1 MSLLGKICIVLIFVM
16 SILFMAFS
24 MSVYATHRN
33 YRDAI
38 KDPNNGLDAKLR
50 TAEDQAR
57 QKEADNERILTQLQM
72 ERAARK
78 ESIAVLETRAREF
91 SGQLLKREKDYE
103 ELQNKHR
110 QAIAT
115 LETAEA
121 RMADLKGEVEG
132 LRDSIQTAQKDRDEQ
147 FAAVVKLTDTIHENE
162 SLVRRLKERND
173 QLETQ
178 VGRMAKVMRRNGITE
193 FDDVENIPPRLDG
206 IVTVVRD
213 ENVIE
218 ISLGADD
225 GLKKGHTLEV
235 FRAAGDYLGRV
246 IITDVSPDRAVGRII
261 PEYRQG
267 VIKRGDKVATKLI

>member
-33 YRDAI
+33 YREAI
-38 KDPNNGLDAKLR
+38 KGSNGLESQLR
-50 TAEDQAR
+50 TAQDQAR

-78 ESIAVLETRAREF
+78 ESIAVLETRARQF
-91 SGQLLKREKDYE
+91 STQLLKREKDYE

-132 LRDSIQTAQKDRDEQ
+132 LRDSVQTAQKDRDEQ

-173 QLETQ
+173 QLEMQ

-213 ENVIE
+213 EDLIE
-218 ISLGADD
+218 ISLGSDD
-225 GLKKGHTLEV
+225 GLKKGHALEV

-246 IITDVSPDRAVGRII
+246 IITDVSPDRAVGRVV

-267 VIKRGDKVATKLI
+267 VIRRGDKVATKLI